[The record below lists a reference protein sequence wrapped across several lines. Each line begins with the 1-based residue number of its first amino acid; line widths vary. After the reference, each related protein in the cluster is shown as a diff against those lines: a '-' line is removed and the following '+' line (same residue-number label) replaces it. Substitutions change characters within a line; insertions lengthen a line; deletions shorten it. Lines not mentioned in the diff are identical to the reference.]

1 MKISA
6 KSRYGLMAVVEL
18 ARFPSDT
25 HTPSKIL
32 AERHGISEGYLEQIF
47 STLKK
52 AGLIKSIKGA
62 QGGYALAKPATE
74 ITVAS
79 IFTALEGTLEIVER
93 KNDTTGDTAVLE
105 NCFNDL
111 LWDPI
116 DHGIFELIQAVT
128 IETLLQDYESRLGRD
143 LPMFYI

>member
-18 ARFPSDT
+18 ARYSGDT
-25 HTPSKIL
+25 LIPSKTV

-52 AGLIKSIKGA
+52 AGLVKSMKGS
-62 QGGYALAKPATE
+62 QGGYALAKPAAE
-74 ITVAS
+74 ITVES
-79 IFTALEGTLEIVER
+79 IFMALEGTLEIVER
-93 KNDTTGDTAVLE
+93 KSDAQGDTATLE
-105 NCFNDL
+105 SCFNDL

-116 DHGIFELIQAVT
+116 DQSIFDLIRTVT
-128 IETLLQDYESRLGRD
+128 LETLVQAYESRLDRN